1 MNSAELYPL
10 SFLWEQLEKVVI
22 FLDRSSVQSQLLV
35 LGIGWLLGF
44 VGARALRRWLLRR
57 FPQYMQRLPLSQSF
71 SLTHYFCF
79 CLPVLWFSFWN
90 IVTVFLLGLYWN
102 QQGWPSAF
110 LDMSL
115 ELYLIYFIYKIFI
128 FVLLLFLPVHQVRE
142 QERSFFLP
150 VFLFFTL
157 NQFANLIFELPNLMQ
172 VKIVELF
179 GAPLTLGALVI
190 STFGLYIWCSFIN
203 FSQMISLYILEFFQ
217 QTENS
222 SLRATLILSRY
233 FLIGLGVV
241 VIFGYI
247 GVNATAFAAITG
259 GLSVGVG
266 FGLKEVFSNFISG
279 IILLFE
285 RSLKPGDLIDVDGKL
300 GIVQTLNMRATT
312 VKILG
317 DNSEKIIPNQT
328 FFTTDV
334 TTYTGSDRLIRYS
347 LAVGAGYECDPDQV
361 IALLLEIAHS
371 HPKVLTVPAPSA
383 FLSEFADSAITYTL
397 NFSLADPTTRLGVKS
412 DLSRQIWRRF
422 KAEGISI
429 PYPQRDLHLIRD

>member
-22 FLDRSSVQSQLLV
+22 FLERSSVQSQLFILA
-35 LGIGWLLGF
+35 LSWLLSLISS
-44 VGARALRRWLLRR
+44 RIWRRWLVKR
-57 FPQYMQRLPLSQSF
+57 FPQYQEILPLSQPF
-71 SLTHYFCF
+71 SLKHYLCFCF
-79 CLPVLWFSFWN
+79 PVLWFALWN
-90 IVTVFLLGLYWN
+90 IIATFLLQLYWQ

-110 LDMSL
+110 LGTAL
-115 ELYLIYFIYKIFI
+115 EIYLIYFVYKVFV
-128 FVLLLFLPVHQVRE
+128 FVLLLFLPVQQVRSH
-142 QERSFFLP
+142 ERSFFLP
-150 VFLFFTL
+150 VFLLFGLT
-157 NQFANLIFELPNLMQ
+157 QFANLIFELPYLTQ
-172 VKIVELF
+172 VKLVELF
-179 GAPLTLGALVI
+179 GAPLTLGALII
-190 STFGLYIWCSFIN
+190 STVGLYIWCSFIS
-203 FSQMISLYILEFFQ
+203 FFQDLSLYILESFKQ
-217 QTENS
+217 GDNS
-222 SLRATLILSRY
+222 SLRAALILSRY

-247 GVNATAFAAITG
+247 GVNPTAFAAITG

-285 RSLKPGDLIDVDGKL
+285 RSLKPGDLIDVEGKL

-328 FFTTDV
+328 FFTTNV

-347 LAVGAGYECDPDQV
+347 LAVGAGYDCDPDQV

-383 FLSEFADSAITYTL
+383 FLSEFADSAINYTL

-422 KAEGISI
+422 KAEGVSI

>member
-22 FLDRSSVQSQLLV
+22 FLERSSVQSQLVV
-35 LGIGWLLGF
+35 LSLSWFLGWL
-44 VGARALRRWLLRR
+44 GARLWRRWLVKR
-57 FPQYMQRLPLSQSF
+57 FPQYREILPLSQSF
-71 SLTHYFCF
+71 SLRHYFCF
-79 CLPVLWFSFWN
+79 CFPVLWFTLWN
-90 IVTVFLLGLYWN
+90 IITTFLLQIYWN
-102 QQGWPSAF
+102 QQDWPSAF
-110 LDMSL
+110 LATGL
-115 ELYLIYFIYKIFI
+115 QIYLIYFVYKILI
-128 FVLLLFLPVHQVRE
+128 FVLLLFLPIQTVRS

-150 VFLFFTL
+150 VFLFFSLT
-157 NQFANLIFELPNLMQ
+157 QFANLIFELPILMQ
-172 VKIVELF
+172 VKIIELF
-179 GAPLTLGALVI
+179 GAPLTLGALII
-190 STFGLYIWCSFIN
+190 STIGLYIWCSFIN
-203 FSQMISLYILEFFQ
+203 FFQTVSLHILEFFKQ
-217 QTENS
+217 SDSS
-222 SLRATLILSRY
+222 SLRAALILSRY

-247 GVNATAFAAITG
+247 GVNATAFAAVTG

-285 RSLKPGDLIDVDGKL
+285 RSLKPGDLIDVEGKL

-328 FFTTDV
+328 FFTTNV

-347 LAVGAGYECDPDQV
+347 LAVGAGYDCDPDQV
-361 IALLLEIAHS
+361 LALLLDIARS
-371 HPKVLTVPAPSA
+371 HPEVLTVPAPTA
-383 FLSEFADSAITYTL
+383 FLSEFADSAINYTL
-397 NFSLADPTTRLGVKS
+397 NFSLADPTTRLRVKS

-422 KAEGISI
+422 KEEGISI